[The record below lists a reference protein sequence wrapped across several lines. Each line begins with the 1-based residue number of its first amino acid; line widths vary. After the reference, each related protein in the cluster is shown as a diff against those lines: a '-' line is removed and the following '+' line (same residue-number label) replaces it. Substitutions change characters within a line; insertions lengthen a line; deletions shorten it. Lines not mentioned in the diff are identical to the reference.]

1 MIQRLFVIKSNK
13 VCGLMGNYELS
24 YAAKADLRRLYT
36 YGILSF
42 GEKLADEYFEG
53 MIARFLQIADMPKLY
68 PAVDDIKKGYRR
80 CVFGSHSIYY
90 KIADNH
96 VKIIRILS
104 REDPK
109 RAL

>member
-1 MIQRLFVIKSNK
+1 ME
-13 VCGLMGNYELS
+13 NYELS
-24 YAAKADLRRLYT
+24 DPAKADLRRLYT

-42 GEKLADEYFEG
+42 GEKLADEYYDG
-53 MIARFLQIADMPKLY
+53 MIARFTQIGNMPKLY

-80 CVFGSHSIYY
+80 SVFGSHSIYY
-90 KIADNH
+90 KLAQDH

>member
-1 MIQRLFVIKSNK
+1 
-13 VCGLMGNYELS
+13 MGNYELS
-24 YAAKADLRRLYT
+24 GPAKADLSRLYT

-42 GEKLADEYFEG
+42 GEKLADEYYG
-53 MIARFLQIADMPKLY
+53 GIIARFARIGDMPKLY
-68 PAVDDIKKGYRR
+68 PAVGDIKEGYRR
-80 CVFGSHSIYY
+80 SVFGSHSIYY
-90 KIADNH
+90 KLADAH

>member
-1 MIQRLFVIKSNK
+1 
-13 VCGLMGNYELS
+13 MGNYELS
-24 YAAKADLRRLYT
+24 DPAKADLRRLFT

-42 GEKLADEYFEG
+42 GEKLADEYYDG
-53 MIARFLQIADMPKLY
+53 MISRFEQISDMPKLY
-68 PAVDDIKKGYRR
+68 PAVDDIKQEYRR
-80 CVFGSHSIYY
+80 SVFGSHSIYY
-90 KIADNH
+90 KLADDH